1 MKIKTKLIISFCI
14 IIFVPVLLAF
24 LVMISVFSFQLR
36 AIERNYGIDT
46 VNASTLT
53 NSMQLLNRYT
63 ESNFEELQAVA
74 ESSPSDLEDESC
86 LESYNSSLL
95 EKSSYLVVRK
105 DGEVIYNGST
115 DNDSVIE
122 MLMDFGST
130 DADSSVGRYVDS
142 EEEVLIKQLDF
153 YYTDGSEG
161 SLFLITDTKLMLP
174 EIRRII
180 RMVLVTVILILL
192 LTATVLIIWIYR
204 SIYFPIKELRTAAEN
219 IKEGNLDDP
228 TGVSG
233 DDEIG
238 QLGVTFEQM
247 RQRLKDNAEEKLQ
260 NERENRVLISNIA
273 HDLRT
278 PITSVK
284 GYAEGIMDG
293 VANTPEKL
301 DQYVRTIYNKACEMN
316 TLINELILYSKI
328 DTNRI
333 PYNFAKINVADYF
346 RDCVEELGLDL
357 EVRGISLSYYNYAA
371 EDTVIIADPEQLKR
385 VLNNIVG
392 NSIKYMNKPSG
403 YLGIRIKDVGDFVQ
417 VEVEDNG
424 RGIAQKDL
432 PYIFDRFYR
441 TDESRNSATGG
452 SGIGLSIVRK
462 IVEDHGG
469 RIWATSKEN
478 VGTIMYF
485 VIRKYQE
492 NVQEVQNE
500 QNTNS
505 GR

>member
-14 IIFVPVLLAF
+14 IIFVPVLLAL
-24 LVMISVFSFQLR
+24 LVVFSVFAFQFR
-36 AIERNYGIDT
+36 AIEQNYGIET
-46 VNASTLT
+46 VDATTLT

-63 ESNFEELQAVA
+63 ESDFEALQEVA
-74 ESSPSDLEDESC
+74 ESSPADLEDEAY
-86 LESYNSSLL
+86 LEAYNSRLQ
-95 EKSSYLVVRK
+95 EKSSYLVVRR
-105 DGEVIYNGST
+105 DGLLVYNGGA

-122 MLMDFGST
+122 LLMDFGAI

-153 YYTDGSEG
+153 TYSDGTEG
-161 SLFLITDTKLMLP
+161 TLFLVTDTKLIVP
-174 EIRRII
+174 EIRR
-180 RMVLVTVILILL
+180 MLWTVVIAIALILV
-192 LTATVLIIWIYR
+192 LTATVLIAWVYR
-204 SIYFPIKELRTAAEN
+204 SIYFPIKKLKTAAEN

-228 TGVSG
+228 ADVSG
-233 DDEIG
+233 EDEIG
-238 QLGVTFEQM
+238 QLGVTFEEM
-247 RQRLKDNAEEKLQ
+247 RQRLKDNAEEKLE

-301 DQYVRTIYNKACEMN
+301 DRYVRTIYNKACEMN

-357 EVRGISLSYYNYAA
+357 EVRGITLSYYNYAS

-385 VLNNIVG
+385 VLHNIVG
-392 NSIKYMNKPSG
+392 NSIKYMNKPNG
-403 YLGIRIKDVGDFVQ
+403 YVGIRIKDVGDFVQ

-432 PYIFDRFYR
+432 PYVFDRFYR
-441 TDESRNSATGG
+441 TDASRNSATGG

-469 RIWATSKEN
+469 KIWATSKEN

-492 NVQEVQNE
+492 NIQEVQDE
-500 QNTNS
+500 QNINS